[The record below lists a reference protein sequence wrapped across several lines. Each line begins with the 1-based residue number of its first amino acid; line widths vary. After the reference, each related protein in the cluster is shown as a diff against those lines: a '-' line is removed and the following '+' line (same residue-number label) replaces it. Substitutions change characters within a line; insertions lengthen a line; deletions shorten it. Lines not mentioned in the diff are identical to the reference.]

1 MDAFFNSSMGPLILM
16 LPVMYFLLILPK
28 QKEQKKLKL
37 MVSEL
42 KKGDKV
48 LLQSGFFCKII
59 EKKETS
65 FLVLLG
71 DNTKVEVVE
80 SVIVKKIDA

>member
-1 MDAFFNSSMGPLILM
+1 MDSFFNSSMGPLILM

-28 QKEQKKLKL
+28 QKEQKKIKQ
-37 MVSEL
+37 MISEL

-59 EKKETS
+59 EKKDTS
-65 FLVLLG
+65 YIVLLG
-71 DNTKVEVVE
+71 DNTKVEVVS
-80 SVIVKKIDA
+80 SVIIKKIEA